1 MFGRD
6 AIRGWRTKIAALTRE
21 GTRFLLSQIGRSQ
34 EEEDGEFL
42 EVVMG
47 RLPAWCFCFFSE
59 VDGKPLTVGAELV
72 G

>member
-47 RLPAWCFCFFSE
+47 RLPDWCFCFFSE

>member
-1 MFGRD
+1 M
-6 AIRGWRTKIAALTRE
+6 IRVWRMKIAALTRE
-21 GTRFLLSQIGRSQ
+21 GTRLLLSQIGRSE

-42 EVVMG
+42 EVVVG

-59 VDGKPLTVGAELV
+59 VEGKPLTVGAELV